1 MATPT
6 LAMILMMTSD
16 VLETLAML
24 GLCDYPFSEQEPDEN
39 DVAYPIGDY
48 AGTDLMNLL
57 RMISARQLLLNRALD
72 VRGAFLSIRN

>member
-1 MATPT
+1 
-6 LAMILMMTSD
+6 
-16 VLETLAML
+16 ML

-72 VRGAFLSIRN
+72 VRGAF